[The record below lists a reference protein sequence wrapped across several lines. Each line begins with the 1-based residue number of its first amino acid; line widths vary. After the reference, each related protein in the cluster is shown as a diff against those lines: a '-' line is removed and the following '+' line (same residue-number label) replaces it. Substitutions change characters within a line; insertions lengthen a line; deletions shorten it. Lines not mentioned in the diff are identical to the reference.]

1 MTRSVNDIALELGAL
16 KGIED
21 RIKALVLERKAELRA
36 AVPRGTTYASIE
48 GADKDGLATIVS
60 TADSSSYQP
69 QVVDE
74 DAFIGWVIQNRPS
87 AIVAAV
93 RASDRSDIL
102 TQIAKTGEM
111 PDGVEFRE
119 VESKGSVSV
128 KQSPKQKQQL
138 AEAWANGRLQPFSE
152 LLELEGGPG
161 A

>member
-1 MTRSVNDIALELGAL
+1 MTRPVNDIALELGTL
-16 KGIED
+16 KAMED
-21 RIKALVLERKAELRA
+21 RIKTLIVERKAELRE

-60 TADSSSYQP
+60 TASSVEEKP

-74 DAFIGWVIQNRPS
+74 EAFIDWVIENRPS
-87 AIVAAV
+87 AIIAQV

-102 TQIAKTGEM
+102 AQAAKTGEV
-111 PDGVEFRE
+111 PGGVEFRE
-119 VESKGSVSV
+119 VESTGSVQV

-138 AEAWANGRLQPFSE
+138 AEAWANGRLQTLPN
-152 LLELEGGPG
+152 LLELEGGSD